1 MAINKRIPVTGEV
14 GSRYLA
20 VDVSFTP
27 LDLEALRTKTFV
39 GDPIRTA
46 IESEAEKE
54 DREVDWDTVKVW
66 KNLKPGH
73 PGIDIR
79 VFVLAPKR
87 ETTDE

>member
-1 MAINKRIPVTGEV
+1 MASNKRIPVTGKR
-14 GSRYLA
+14 GDRYLA
-20 VDVSFTP
+20 VDVTLTP

-54 DREVDWDTVKVW
+54 DREINWDSIKTW
-66 KNLKPGH
+66 KNLHPGH

-87 ETTDE
+87 ETAND